1 MAMMPGVAF
10 EKSTAAMMVFMVCFG
25 YHGKGVGER
34 RKMEGLENAKGRGMR
49 SGVFREGGHGVG
61 EMIRF
66 LHTRIR
72 VRDLDRSISFYK
84 NLGYELGELKDSPQ
98 GNSLAFLELPG
109 NEVFLELCHSPEYT
123 ATCPE
128 DLMHTCLGVPD
139 IVAYCDGVEKA
150 GIEIWP
156 SGWREKF
163 LNDEKK
169 MAFVTDPDGY
179 EVEILER

>member
-1 MAMMPGVAF
+1 
-10 EKSTAAMMVFMVCFG
+10 
-25 YHGKGVGER
+25 
-34 RKMEGLENAKGRGMR
+34 
-49 SGVFREGGHGVG
+49 
-61 EMIRF
+61 MIKF

-72 VRDLDRSISFYK
+72 VKSLDDSISFYEK
-84 NLGYELGELKDSPQ
+84 LGYRLAKQKDSPQ
-98 GNSLAFLELPG
+98 GNRLAFMELEG
-109 NEVFLELCHSPEYT
+109 NDVFLELTWSADYT
-123 ATCPE
+123 ASCPE

-139 IVAYCDGVEKA
+139 IIEYCDKVEKA

-163 LNDEKK
+163 STGANR

>member
-1 MAMMPGVAF
+1 MAGAVDLQIHAGSAPDRSRLPRHAPP
-10 EKSTAAMMVFMVCFG
+10 AMI
-25 YHGKGVGER
+25 K
-34 RKMEGLENAKGRGMR
+34 
-49 SGVFREGGHGVG
+49 
-61 EMIRF
+61 F

-72 VRDLDRSISFYK
+72 VADIDRSIAFYEK
-84 NLGYELGELKDSPQ
+84 LGYRASERKDSPQ
-98 GNSLAFLELPG
+98 GNQLAFLELPG
-109 NEVFLELCHSPEYT
+109 NEVFLELCHSPDYT

-139 IVAYCDGVEKA
+139 IIAYCDGLERS

-156 SGWREKF
+156 GGWRDKF
-163 LNDEKK
+163 AGGGRK

>member
-1 MAMMPGVAF
+1 
-10 EKSTAAMMVFMVCFG
+10 
-25 YHGKGVGER
+25 
-34 RKMEGLENAKGRGMR
+34 
-49 SGVFREGGHGVG
+49 
-61 EMIRF
+61 MIRF

-72 VRDLDRSISFYK
+72 VRHLDASIAFYK
-84 NLGYELGELKDSPQ
+84 NLGYTLTKSKDSPQ

-109 NEVFLELCHSPEYT
+109 NDVFLELCHSPDYT

-128 DLMHTCLGVPD
+128 DLMHTALGVDD
-139 IVAYCDGVEKA
+139 IIEYCDAVEKA

-156 SGWREKF
+156 TGWREKF
-163 LNDEKK
+163 SSGGLK

>member
-1 MAMMPGVAF
+1 
-10 EKSTAAMMVFMVCFG
+10 
-25 YHGKGVGER
+25 
-34 RKMEGLENAKGRGMR
+34 
-49 SGVFREGGHGVG
+49 
-61 EMIRF
+61 MIRF

-72 VRDLDRSISFYK
+72 VRDLDRSAAFYEK
-84 NLGYELGELKDSPQ
+84 LGYVQGKKKDSPQ
-98 GNSLAFLELPG
+98 GNKLVFMELPG
-109 NEVFLELCHSPEYT
+109 NDVFLELTYSPDYT
-123 ATCPE
+123 ASCPE

-139 IVAYCDGVEKA
+139 IIEYCDQVEKS

-163 LNDEKK
+163 QEEGRR